1 MTDIWSKWESQ
12 VVNGVFPLRRFLGRS
27 NHSVVFLTEYAARN
41 FSNAAIKLVPA
52 DPLLAEPQLSYW
64 RRAAAFS
71 HPHLIC
77 ILDAGRCQLGG
88 HPFLF
93 VVMEYAEETLAQV
106 LPRRPL
112 TPEEAR
118 EMLIPSLDALAFLH
132 SKGWVHGQLKPPNFL
147 VVNDQVKLASD
158 NAHPGGEHSASIAK
172 RSRYD
177 PPEAKSGT
185 SSTAGDIWSLGV
197 TIVEAL
203 TQRAPVRQ
211 DARSEAVSLP
221 GALRPAFADAVRRC
235 LSRNPEE
242 RPTIAELESQ
252 IMPAPQPPAQAPQTR
267 AMPVSQ
273 APAMPAPQAP
283 AMQAPQAP
291 AMPAPQAPVMP
302 APQAPVMPA
311 PQAPA
316 MPVPQAP
323 VMPAPQAPAMPVPQ
337 AEMPVPQAPLMPVP
351 PQVMRENSG
360 PAVPAQRP
368 PDRPLLVPAIAA
380 GLVLLVVWGGSR
392 LRQRHADSGQPE
404 SSVAQTSSP
413 RAAPPPLPAQN
424 PNPPMSAPSAVL
436 HREIPEVPRRAR
448 ASIRGHIKVTV
459 RVTVDRAGNVVRETL
474 QNPGSSRYFARLA
487 SAAAAKWK
495 FAPAGDQA
503 SRVWLL
509 YFEFAR
515 SGTTGQAAPKP

>member
-41 FSNAAIKLVPA
+41 FPNAAIKLVPA

-77 ILDAGRCQLGG
+77 ILDAGRCRLGG

-185 SSTAGDIWSLGV
+185 NSTAGDMWSLGV

-221 GALRPAFADAVRRC
+221 GGLPPAFADALRRC

-242 RPTIAELESQ
+242 RPTVAELESQ
-252 IMPAPQPPAQAPQTR
+252 IKPAPQAPATPAPQPRAMPIPQAPP
-267 AMPVSQ
+267 MPVSQ
-273 APAMPAPQAP
+273 APAMPAP
-283 AMQAPQAP
+283 
-291 AMPAPQAPVMP
+291 
-302 APQAPVMPA
+302 
-311 PQAPA
+311 
-316 MPVPQAP
+316 
-323 VMPAPQAPAMPVPQ
+323 
-337 AEMPVPQAPLMPVP
+337 P
-351 PQVMRENSG
+351 PVMRETSG
-360 PAVPAQRP
+360 PAVPAQKP
-368 PDRPLLVPAIAA
+368 PIRSLLVPAIAA
-380 GLVLLVVWGGSR
+380 GLLLLVVWGGSR
-392 LRQRHADSGQPE
+392 LRQRDAGSGQPA
-404 SSVAQTSSP
+404 SSVAQISP
-413 RAAPPPLPAQN
+413 LRAVPPPLPAQN
-424 PNPPMSAPSAVL
+424 PSPPMSAPSAVL

-459 RVTVDRAGNVVRETL
+459 RVTVDRAGNVVREAL

-515 SGTTGQAAPKP
+515 SGTTGRAAPKP